1 MLIVRR
7 CPHTDVLNFYD
18 DSDPHLAVGSVAR
31 CGTRA
36 ATAAS
41 FAWRCYADDQMASGI
56 AADQAT
62 AERRLTNVYAMVQS
76 LAGERGI
83 EA

>member
-1 MLIVRR
+1 MLIMRR

-18 DSDPHLAVGSVAR
+18 DADPHLAVGSVAR

-36 ATAAS
+36 ATPR
-41 FAWRCYADDQMASGI
+41 FAWRCYADHQRASGV
-56 AADQAT
+56 APDAAT
-62 AERRLTNVYAMVQS
+62 AERRLTNMYAMVQS
-76 LAGERGI
+76 ISADHAA